1 MDKNLF
7 YQQADL
13 LISILPHMTKDTDFA
28 IHGGTAIN
36 FFVRDMPR
44 LSVDIDLTYLRLSS
58 REETIKA
65 ISEQLKSI
73 SSRISSSM
81 PSVRIEEKSDSL
93 NGSTAKLFVKREG
106 AIVKVEP
113 NQVIR
118 GSLFGCEER
127 DICKRAEETF
137 EKFATTKTLAFAEL
151 YGSKM
156 CAALDRQHPR
166 DIFDIMLLLEN
177 EGITEQVRKSFL
189 VYLIS
194 HNRPISELLSPNFKD
209 MKPVFEKEFAGMAS
223 FEVKYE
229 KLLSVRKALV
239 EEINK
244 LITDEERAFL
254 ISFKEKAPKWDL
266 LGVKGAQDMPAV
278 KWKLANLTKME
289 NDKHAQ
295 AVSQLKKIVKKNR
308 SQAY

>member
-1 MDKNLF
+1 MNKNLF
-7 YQQADL
+7 HQQAEL
-13 LISILPHMTKDTDFA
+13 LISILPYMTKDTDFA
-28 IHGGTAIN
+28 LHGGTAIN

-65 ISEQLKSI
+65 ISEQLRLI
-73 SSRISSSM
+73 SRRISLSM
-81 PSVRIEEKSDSL
+81 PSVLVEQKTDLPSSFV
-93 NGSTAKLFVKREG
+93 SKLFVKRQN

-127 DICKRAEETF
+127 GLCKKAEEVF
-137 EKFATTKTLAFAEL
+137 EKFVTTKTLAFSEL
-151 YGSKM
+151 YGSKI

-166 DIFDIMLLLEN
+166 DIFDIMLLLKN

-223 FEVKYE
+223 FEVEYE
-229 KLLSVRKALV
+229 ELLGVRKTLV

-244 LITDEERAFL
+244 RITDDEREFL
-254 ISFKEKAPKWDL
+254 VSFKEREPKWGL
-266 LGVKGAQDMPAV
+266 LGVNGASEMPAV
-278 KWKLANLTKME
+278 KWKLSNLAKM
-289 NDKHAQ
+289 NDEKHKQ
-295 AVSQLKKIVKKNR
+295 AVHQLKKVIKR
-308 SQAY
+308 EAE

>member
-1 MDKNLF
+1 MNKNLF
-7 YQQADL
+7 HQQAEL
-13 LISILPHMTKDTDFA
+13 LISILPYMTKDTDFA
-28 IHGGTAIN
+28 LHGGTAIN

-65 ISEQLKSI
+65 ISDQLKSI
-73 SSRISSSM
+73 SKRISSSM
-81 PSVRIEEKSDSL
+81 PSVLIEEKVEPPKGLTS
-93 NGSTAKLFVKREG
+93 KLFVKKQS

-118 GSLFGCEER
+118 GSLFGPEER
-127 DICKRAEETF
+127 DLCKKAEEVF
-137 EKFATTKTLAFAEL
+137 EKFVTTKTLAFSEL
-151 YGSKM
+151 YGSKI

-166 DIFDIMLLLEN
+166 DIFDIMLLLKN

-223 FEVKYE
+223 FDVKYE
-229 KLLSVRKALV
+229 ELLSVRKTLV

-244 LITDEERAFL
+244 RITDDERAFL
-254 ISFKEKAPKWDL
+254 ISFKEKDPKWEL
-266 LGVKGAQDMPAV
+266 LGVKGAQDMPAI
-278 KWKLANLTKME
+278 KWKLSNLAKM
-289 NDKHAQ
+289 NDEKHKL
-295 AVSQLKKIVKKNR
+295 AVHRLKKIIKRETK
-308 SQAY
+308 